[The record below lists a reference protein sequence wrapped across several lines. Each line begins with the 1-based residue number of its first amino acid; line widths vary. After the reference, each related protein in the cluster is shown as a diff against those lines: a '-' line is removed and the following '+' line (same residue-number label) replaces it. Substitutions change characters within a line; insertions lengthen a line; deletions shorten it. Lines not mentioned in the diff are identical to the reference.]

1 MMSRLTLIICA
12 AILVFQIGG
21 CAGQPQLAQTSL
33 CHGAACN
40 ADPYIIGPGDVL
52 HIAVWKNTNL
62 DRVVTVRPDGDISF
76 PLLNDIHVVGMTPD
90 KLRISIKSK
99 LAKFMVVPE
108 VSVVVQEVHSFVVS
122 VLGEVKKPGRYEF
135 QSDVTVLD
143 VLAKAGGLTDFAKES
158 SIVILRENGGTRE
171 RLPFDYDT
179 ATAAKGRDS
188 LLQVRPGDIVVVP

>member
-1 MMSRLTLIICA
+1 MSRLTLIICA

-143 VLAKAGGLTDFAKES
+143 VLAKADGFCQGIIHSHSAGKWWNKRKVAFRLRYRNSSERQGQFIAGTPWGHRSCPLT
-158 SIVILRENGGTRE
+158 
-171 RLPFDYDT
+171 
-179 ATAAKGRDS
+179 
-188 LLQVRPGDIVVVP
+188 